1 LVGDRERPAAGS
13 RAVDEGRT
21 ARSARGVARLRTVA
35 SLGSTLVVHGRLT
48 LPAAR
53 RRHVPDRL
61 STGNGFVPGRPSPS
75 MISLDE
81 AVTARLESH
90 GTRFEVLV
98 DPDAALAIKRGEFEG
113 DLEAVI
119 AAEDV
124 FEDASRGDRPAESD
138 VKDVF
143 DTTDPLEIIP
153 EVIKRGE
160 IQITAEQ
167 RREMQE
173 RKRRQLI
180 NTIARNA
187 VNPQMDGAPHP
198 PDRIESALEET
209 KFRIDPMERVETQI
223 DDALD
228 ALRPVIPIR
237 FEEVAIAVQVPPEHA
252 GSAQAKIREFGDLTE
267 EEWQNDGSWIGVVEF
282 PAGMQND
289 FYELVNEQSTGT
301 AETRVV
307 RDEDDLKT
315 R

>member
-1 LVGDRERPAAGS
+1 
-13 RAVDEGRT
+13 
-21 ARSARGVARLRTVA
+21 
-35 SLGSTLVVHGRLT
+35 
-48 LPAAR
+48 
-53 RRHVPDRL
+53 
-61 STGNGFVPGRPSPS
+61 

-90 GTRFEVLV
+90 GARFEVLV
-98 DPDAALAIKRGEFEG
+98 DPDAALAIRRGEFDG
-113 DLEAVI
+113 DLEEVI

-138 VKDVF
+138 IEDVF
-143 DTTDPLEIIP
+143 GTAEPLEIIP
-153 EVIKRGE
+153 EVIERGE

-180 NTIARNA
+180 NRIARNA
-187 VNPQMDGAPHP
+187 INPQMDDAPHP
-198 PDRIESALEET
+198 PDRIESALEDT
-209 KFRIDPMERVETQI
+209 DFRIDPMQPVETQV

-237 FEEVAIAVQVPPEHA
+237 FEEVTMAVQIPAEYA
-252 GSAQAKIREFGDLTE
+252 GSAQAQIRTFGDLE
-267 EEWQNDGSWIGVVEF
+267 REEWQADGSWIGVLTF

-289 FYELVNEQSTGT
+289 FYEVVNKYSSGEADTRLVK
-301 AETRVV
+301 
-307 RDEDDLKT
+307 DEDDIRT